1 MRARS
6 VFLGAL
12 GMGAVATMAVASC
25 SLVTSYDC
33 FTEPCSRGDAAGTI
47 DAGAG
52 CTLRVPPPRPDGG
65 VLETDKRIILAMNA
79 ARLDVA
85 PADAG
90 PSNVGFDLDGL
101 CTCQPA
107 QRPDPGSCVN
117 ARATEPACDGPG
129 GIDRQST
136 RLSGT
141 FSRIFGDRNLQE
153 GLDQGSFSLLI
164 QLTGYDETANDGL
177 VGVSLFNGVGL
188 HAPDGGVSDGGAPSF
203 DGGDDWIL
211 DSTSVVGGAER
222 EFVASARDDAAY
234 VAGGRLYARVR
245 SFTMRFRVRFV
256 VGAQTLSSTLDFQLD
271 DIILSGDLVP
281 LGGGAFKLERAE
293 LAARFP
299 MRSAL
304 ALASRA
310 GACRGTK
317 TYEDSREGLCAL
329 ADLAGE
335 RRADAGAPCDAI
347 SFVLGLSAVPAR
359 YRGTADAPASFT
371 PCVDDGGA
379 DDCVR

>member
-12 GMGAVATMAVASC
+12 GMGAAAATTIASC

-33 FTEPCSRGDAAGTI
+33 LSEPCSRGDAATSTE
-47 DAGAG
+47 AGVG
-52 CTLRVPPPRPDGG
+52 CTLRVPPPRPSGG
-65 VLETDKRIILAMNA
+65 VIETDKRIVLAMNV
-79 ARLDVA
+79 ARIDLV
-85 PADAG
+85 PTDAG
-90 PSNVGFDLDGL
+90 ASNVGFDLDGL

-117 ARATEPACDGPG
+117 ARTTEPACDGPG

-136 RLSGT
+136 RLSNT

-164 QLTGYDETANDGL
+164 QLTGYDESQNDGL

-188 HAPDGGVSDGGAPSF
+188 HAPDGGTSDGGAPTF

-211 DSTSVVGGAER
+211 DSTSVVGGLER

-234 VAGGRLYARVR
+234 VTGGRLYARVR
-245 SFTMRFRVRFV
+245 SFTMRFRVAFV
-256 VGAQTLSSTLDFQLD
+256 VGAQTLSSTLDFDLD
-271 DIILSGDLVP
+271 DLILSGDLTP
-281 LGGGAFKLERAE
+281 LGNGAFKLERAE

-317 TYEDSREGLCAL
+317 SYEDTRESLCAL

-335 RRADAGAPCDAI
+335 RRADAAAPCDAM

-359 YRGTADAPASFT
+359 YRGTAQAPPSFAL
-371 PCVDDGGA
+371 CADDGGA

>member
-6 VFLGAL
+6 AILGAL
-12 GMGAVATMAVASC
+12 GVAAAAATSAASC

-33 FTEPCSRGDAAGTI
+33 FTEPCGRGDAAGTS

-65 VLETDKRIILAMNA
+65 VIETDKRIILAMSA

-107 QRPDPGSCVN
+107 ERPDPGSCVN
-117 ARATEPACDGPG
+117 PRAAEPACDGPG

-136 RLSGT
+136 RLTGT

-164 QLTGYDETANDGL
+164 QLTGYDESANDGL

-188 HAPDGGVSDGGAPSF
+188 HAPDGGASDGGAPSF

-256 VGAQTLSSTLDFQLD
+256 LGAQTLSSTLDFQLD
-271 DIILSGDLVP
+271 DLVLSGDLVP

-317 TYEDSREGLCAL
+317 SYEDTRESLCAL
-329 ADLAGE
+329 ADLAAE
-335 RRADAGAPCDAI
+335 RRADAAAPCDAI

-359 YRGTADAPASFT
+359 YRGTAQAPPSFT
-371 PCVDDGGA
+371 ACAEDAGVDD
-379 DDCVR
+379 CTR